1 MDFYEILSVS
11 KNASQTEIK
20 QSYKKLILQ
29 HHPDKGGNEETFKK
43 IQEAYE
49 TLGDPEKRMIYDRPQ
64 PTRHGIHINFHNGF
78 MNIVR
83 EFQKPIQRIDI
94 STTFDE
100 LYNNFTRV
108 IELPYNIKFK
118 YPLHRRNIQLQGEPC
133 NFLIVNEITNIPQRF
148 QIVNNFDLL
157 IHQKI
162 NFYEALSGLNFSV
175 ELPNEILNFHKTPI
189 IKDGDIFSIPNK
201 GLLQNEHQRGNLLIK
216 FVLIYP
222 TLNEEKLKILK
233 DLFGTST

>member
-11 KNASQTEIK
+11 KNATQTEIK

-29 HHPDKGGNEETFKK
+29 HHPDKGGNDEIFKK

-49 TLGDPEKRMIYDRPQ
+49 TLGDPEKRMVYDNPK
-64 PTRHGIHINFHNGF
+64 PTHHGIHINFQNGF

-83 EFQKPIQRIDI
+83 EFQKPIQQIKI

-100 LYNNFTRV
+100 MYNNFTKE

-118 YPLHRRNIQLQGEPC
+118 YPLFRKHLQLQGEPC
-133 NFLIVNEITNIPQRF
+133 NFLIRNEIKDMPERF
-148 QIVNNFDLL
+148 EIVNNFDLL

-162 NFYEALSGLNFSV
+162 TFYEALNGLHFSV
-175 ELPNEILNFHKTPI
+175 ELPNEILNFHKTQI
-189 IKDGDIFSIPNK
+189 IKDQDIFSIPNK
-201 GLLQNEHQRGNLLIK
+201 GLLKNEYHRGNLLIK

-233 DLFGTST
+233 NLL

>member
-11 KNASQTEIK
+11 KNASQSEIK

-29 HHPDKGGNEETFKK
+29 HHPDKGGDDATFQK

-49 TLGDPEKRMIYDRPQ
+49 TLGDPDKRMIYDRPQ
-64 PTRHGIHINFHNGF
+64 PTHHGIHINFSNGF

-83 EFQKPIQRIDI
+83 EFQKPIQRINI

-100 LYNNFTRV
+100 LYNNFTKE
-108 IELPYNIKFK
+108 IELPFNIKFK
-118 YPLHRRNIQLQGEPC
+118 YPLFRRNIQLQGEPC
-133 NFLIVNEITNIPQRF
+133 NFLIINEIKDIPERF
-148 QIVNNFDLL
+148 EIINNFDLL

-162 NFYEALSGLNFSV
+162 TFYEALNGLHFSI

-189 IKDGDIFSIPNK
+189 IKDQDVFVIQNK
-201 GLLQNEHQRGNLLIK
+201 GLLQNDHQRGNLLIK

-222 TLNEEKLKILK
+222 TLNDEKLKILK
-233 DLFGTST
+233 DLF